1 MREGGY
7 YRSLDFRDGEGVLGD
22 RMVDTTSYL
31 LISVVMFCFGLLV
44 SFQIA
49 HIYYVRRMTRLAKRS
64 IDTGTIAPILVELEM
79 AQKKMKE

>member
-1 MREGGY
+1 
-7 YRSLDFRDGEGVLGD
+7 
-22 RMVDTTSYL
+22 MVDTTSYL

-44 SFQIA
+44 SFQVA

>member
-1 MREGGY
+1 
-7 YRSLDFRDGEGVLGD
+7 
-22 RMVDTTSYL
+22 MVDTTSYL

-64 IDTGTIAPILVELEM
+64 IDTGTIAPILVELDM

>member
-1 MREGGY
+1 
-7 YRSLDFRDGEGVLGD
+7 
-22 RMVDTTSYL
+22 MVDTTSYL

-44 SFQIA
+44 SFQVA

-79 AQKKMKE
+79 VQKKMKE